1 MEIPP
6 PPAPGQPQQPQPGQ
20 GYGWP
25 TPPQMPGGQPGM
37 YPGQPMS
44 GGPMNGGPWYPYP
57 AAPSQPPVSGLA
69 VGSLVTGILCCI
81 PPLGLILG
89 GFALGQIKKKG
100 LRGKGMAVAGVVLSS
115 LSTIALVVS
124 IATGGLGDSWRDF
137 KDGWNEGVRNARST
151 LDLRKGD
158 CFDVPGGK
166 LEREVVSV
174 RIVPCSGKH
183 DAEVAGSFRLTGTMY
198 PGESAIARQA
208 DTQCSV
214 IEQSYAMDRWKVP
227 AGAGPYYYTPSSQSW
242 GRGDHTVSCAFAS
255 EGGKLEGSV
264 RNDAGTLDPD
274 QLAFLRAVNDV
285 DRVMAQAPDADR
297 VEDDLPAFQK
307 WAGEVSGTMGAQ
319 ADLLTGH
326 SWPSRLSPSVQP
338 YIDGMRTAEREW
350 EKAAS
355 ARDADSFYLH
365 SGAADRAMR
374 QSIEISARGALGLAT
389 IPPSTDDRSG
399 GGTGGG
405 AGGSGGP
412 GGSGSAGGS
421 GSDGSKSV

>member
-44 GGPMNGGPWYPYP
+44 GGPWYPYP

-137 KDGWNEGVRNARST
+137 KDGWNEGVRNTRST

-214 IEQSYAMDRWKVP
+214 IEQSYAMDRWKIP
-227 AGAGPYYYTPSSQSW
+227 AEAGPYYYTPSSQSW

-307 WAGEVSGTMGAQ
+307 WAGEVSRTMGAQ